1 MASRTDTPAAKAIP
15 NIAELSIAV
24 VSGLTLAIASLF
36 LCVVPLA
43 GNIAGG
49 RDFVVFWATGQQL
62 AHHANPYD
70 RDAMRR
76 IENTAGLDVQNGV
89 MFMRNPPWSLPLA
102 LPLGFIGIRVGALL
116 WSLVML
122 ACLLVSVRMLWL
134 MHGHPINRLHWLGLS
149 FAPALICMM
158 MGQTSLFALLGYVLF
173 LRLHPTRPFMAGMS
187 LWLCTLKP
195 HLFLPFGVVLL
206 VWVLVSRSYRIL
218 AGAAVAMAASCAAVS
233 CIDLAAWIDYARM
246 MRTMGAVSENV
257 PCLSVALRLWLSPQ
271 TMWLTYLPAALGCA
285 WALGYFWTRRQAW
298 DWMKHGSPLML
309 VSFLTAPYSWIYDG
323 CLAIPALLE
332 GAYLTRSKTLLVILA
347 FASVLIEVEL
357 IGGIKISSVLYLWT
371 APVWLAWYLC
381 ATAIRGTE
389 AEGIRSNAV
398 IAD

>member
-1 MASRTDTPAAKAIP
+1 
-15 NIAELSIAV
+15 
-24 VSGLTLAIASLF
+24 
-36 LCVVPLA
+36 
-43 GNIAGG
+43 
-49 RDFVVFWATGQQL
+49 
-62 AHHANPYD
+62 
-70 RDAMRR
+70 
-76 IENTAGLDVQNGV
+76 
-89 MFMRNPPWSLPLA
+89 
-102 LPLGFIGIRVGALL
+102 
-116 WSLVML
+116 
-122 ACLLVSVRMLWL
+122 
-134 MHGHPINRLHWLGLS
+134 GHPINHLHWLGLS

-187 LWLCTLKP
+187 LWLCALKP

-246 MRTMGAVSENV
+246 MRTMGTVSENV
-257 PCLSVALRLWLSPQ
+257 PCMSVALRLWLSPR

-332 GAYLTRSKTLLVILA
+332 GAYLTRSKTCLAVLA

-381 ATAIRGTE
+381 ATAIKGTQ
-389 AEGIRSNAV
+389 AEGIRSNAA